1 MMKFLAV
8 SFIALTC
15 LAALFAQTKDADGQT
30 WTRSFQIQEGELSS
44 TGRNPY
50 FILEPGYRI
59 VLENGRERLTIT
71 VLNETRKIDGVET
84 RIVEERETKND
95 RLVEISRNYFAISN
109 RTNNVYYFGED
120 VDIYKAGK
128 VISHEGA
135 WVAVVN
141 GARFGLAMPGVPTLN
156 ARYYQELAP
165 GVAMDRAEIVSL
177 SETLITPAGT
187 FKDVL
192 KVVETTPLERGAAEA
207 KFYAPGVGLLQDGSL
222 KLVKYG
228 RL

>member
-1 MMKFLAV
+1 MRFLAI
-8 SFIALTC
+8 SFIGLTC
-15 LAALFAQTKDADGQT
+15 LVALFAQTKDADEQP
-30 WTRSFQIQEGELSS
+30 WTKSFQIQEGELSS

-50 FILEPGYRI
+50 FILEPGYRM

-95 RLVEISRNYFAISN
+95 RPMEISRNYFAISK
-109 RTNNVYYFGED
+109 RTDNVYYFGED

-128 VISHEGA
+128 VSSHEGA
-135 WVAVVN
+135 WMAGVN
-141 GARFGLAMPGVPTLN
+141 GARFGLAMPGVPTLK
-156 ARYYQELAP
+156 AKYYQELAP
-165 GVAMDRAEIVSL
+165 RVAMDRAEIVSL
-177 SETLITPAGT
+177 SETLITPAGV

-207 KFYAPGVGLLQDGSL
+207 KYYAPGVGLLQDGSL

>member
-1 MMKFLAV
+1 MMKFLAI

-15 LAALFAQTKDADGQT
+15 LVALFAQTKDADDQP
-30 WTRSFQIQEGELSS
+30 WTKSFQIQEGELSS

-50 FILEPGYRI
+50 FILEPGYRM
-59 VLENGRERLTIT
+59 VLENDRERLTIT

-95 RLVEISRNYFAISN
+95 RPVEISRNYFAISK

-135 WVAVVN
+135 WMAGVN
-141 GARFGLAMPGVPTLN
+141 GARFGLAMPGVPTLK
-156 ARYYQELAP
+156 AKYYQELAP
-165 GVAMDRAEIVSL
+165 RVAMDRAEIVSL
-177 SETLITPAGT
+177 SETLTTPAGM

-192 KVVETTPLERGAAEA
+192 KVVETTPLERGAEA
-207 KFYAPGVGLLQDGSL
+207 KYYAPGVGLLQDGSL

-228 RL
+228 RF